1 MRVMVAAIANP
12 LEPHPVVAFAAT
24 CNFIHT
30 ALATPPRPDE
40 LSELGKLHESYL
52 ATCTLCRKA
61 GTRCAAVCCAEKL
74 SWQAVGITAQDAAG
88 LTVLLQFSPVLNKL
102 YLDSNRIGDTGASAI
117 AEAIKGNPVMTY
129 LNLGGNEIGDT
140 GATSIGKALEVNRVL
155 KELSLR
161 DNNIG
166 DAGATAIGKALE
178 VNRALNTLWLSGNQI
193 SDNGKQA
200 LRAVVQGRVGF
211 DLEL

>member
-1 MRVMVAAIANP
+1 MSQLARLSEDVLRIMVAAIANP

-61 GTRCAAVCCAEKL
+61 GTRCAAVCCAERL
-74 SWQAVGITAQDAAG
+74 SWHVVGITARDAAG
-88 LTVLLQFSPVLNKL
+88 LTVLLQFSPVLKEL
-102 YLDSNRIGDTGASAI
+102 YLFTNR
-117 AEAIKGNPVMTY
+117 
-129 LNLGGNEIGDT
+129 
-140 GATSIGKALEVNRVL
+140 
-155 KELSLR
+155 
-161 DNNIG
+161 IG
-166 DAGATAIGKALE
+166 DAGAAAIAEGLS

-211 DLEL
+211 DLKL